1 VTADARSLPSH
12 LADPHQISRV
22 RIGAAIVGAWTVL
35 VLLSC
40 AKGIVL
46 ARAFDTPYSLASLVL
61 DNASWWYGWLI
72 ATPAVI
78 ALAARFRLDDPPHR
92 LRNVTLHTIAAV
104 IITSA
109 QLLASAAA
117 WIYSN
122 GFGTV
127 RIAEPTVVLRGWYAT
142 MIVPD
147 MLTYA
152 VIAGLFYAYDYN
164 RRWKAGVML
173 TAQLAMD
180 SAVLRQQSA
189 EAQLQALRME
199 LNPHFLFNTLNS
211 VVALVRK
218 GDNARADTML
228 VRLGGLLRA
237 TLSRDEANEVPLHRE
252 LRLLDLYLDIE
263 RVRFADRLTV
273 EFSVDPGAMDAL
285 VPPLVLQPL
294 VENSLRHGIAQ
305 NEGPGSVHVVATRDG
320 ATVVIDV
327 IDSGGGMTTNG
338 NGTGVGLT
346 NVRQRLDALYGRERA
361 SIELSQNASG
371 GARARIRVPY
381 HVDSPIV
388 T

>member
-1 VTADARSLPSH
+1 MRADGRALT
-12 LADPHQISRV
+12 PHFGDAQPASRT
-22 RIGAAIVGAWTVL
+22 RIAAVIVGAWTML

-46 ARAFDTPYSLASLVL
+46 ARVFGTPYTIASLVL

-78 ALAARFRLDDPPHR
+78 VLAARFRLDDASHR
-92 LRNVTLHTIAAV
+92 VRNAAV
-104 IITSA
+104 HALAAVVITSA
-109 QLLASAAA
+109 QLLASGAA
-117 WIYSN
+117 WIYTN

-127 RIAEPTVVLRGWYAT
+127 QIAAPAMMLRGWYTT

-152 VIAGLFYAYDYN
+152 VIAGLYYAYDYN
-164 RRWKAGVML
+164 RRWKAGVLL

-180 SAVLRQQSA
+180 SAALRQQSA

-218 GDNARADTML
+218 GDNTRADTML

-237 TLSRDEANEVPLHRE
+237 TLSRDEAVEVPLHRE
-252 LRLLDLYLDIE
+252 LALLDLYLDIE
-263 RVRFADRLTV
+263 RIRFADRLTV

-294 VENSLRHGIAQ
+294 VENSLKHGIAR
-305 NEGPGSVHVVATRDG
+305 NEGPGSVRVTAARDG
-320 ATVVIDV
+320 AAVIIDV
-327 IDSGGGMTTNG
+327 IDTGAGLSGNG
-338 NGTGVGLT
+338 NGTGLGLA

-361 SIELSQNASG
+361 SVELTAEPAG
-371 GARARIRVPY
+371 GARARLRVPY
-381 HVDSPIV
+381 HVDAPVIA
-388 T
+388 

>member
-1 VTADARSLPSH
+1 VTADAHSLPTQ
-12 LADPHQISRV
+12 LADLHPVSRR
-22 RIGAAIVGAWTVL
+22 RIGVAIVGAWTVL

-46 ARAFDTPYSLASLVL
+46 ARVFDTPYTVASLVL

-78 ALAARFRLDDPPHR
+78 ALSARFRLDDPAHR
-92 LRNVTLHTIAAV
+92 LRNVTLHAVAAV
-104 IITSA
+104 VITSA
-109 QLLASAAA
+109 QLLASGAA
-117 WIYSN
+117 WIYTN

-127 RIAEPTVVLRGWYAT
+127 RILAPATVLRGWYTT
-142 MIVPD
+142 MLVPD

-180 SAVLRQQSA
+180 GAVLRQQSA

-218 GDNARADTML
+218 GDNTRADTML

-294 VENSLRHGIAQ
+294 VENSLKHGIAQ
-305 NEGPGSVHVVATRDG
+305 HEGPGSVRVTVTRDG
-320 ATVVIDV
+320 ASVVIDV
-327 IDSGGGMTTNG
+327 IDSGAGVVTTG

-361 SIELSQNASG
+361 SVELTQNPTG
-371 GARARIRVPY
+371 GARARVRVPY
-381 HVDSPIV
+381 HVESPIV
-388 T
+388 G